1 MNEICRNRAKY
12 QAPATPEHYWTIEFP
27 TREECIER
35 GYGGVL
41 TQNDKD
47 DANRNYKKLYNN
59 LQNM

>member
-1 MNEICRNRAKY
+1 MVISENKSVIFLNQKFNL
-12 QAPATPEHYWTIEFP
+12 IFKKIK
-27 TREECIER
+27 ECLER